1 MREKKAFVPRTERKY
16 IGTYTPRT
24 DGLKKAAGKAEYTD
38 DMTLKRKYPDMLYL
52 KILKSPYPHA
62 KIKSID
68 SSAAEALPG
77 VVGILRYDDPEIQ
90 ALPKINGAYS
100 DAVGTWTR
108 AQAWSAGIFDRDIL
122 GSHARWVGDEL
133 GVAVAAE
140 TPETAEEAIKLLK
153 VDWEVL
159 PFALTIEDALKPDA
173 PIIHP
178 EMNPDSNWVPTNDY
192 LGPDVFFD
200 QGDFDKAYE
209 EAEVQVEAET
219 DFYNAE
225 QGALEYWSGMI
236 DWNEAENEMLVLS
249 DSYCVD
255 QTRWSMHE
263 LFGIP
268 INNIRVITPYQGG
281 QHGRADTS
289 EQTFYYLC
297 ALMSKK
303 TGRPVKYRQ
312 TRKEHFHDCRTTQKL
327 KIKIG
332 STKEGK
338 ITACH
343 IENIGNEGAYLD
355 LGAGDI
361 KISVGVWIESTP
373 IEIPNLRMTGKMVY
387 TNIIPSS
394 CMRSVGN
401 VGMNFILGLGIDML
415 AEKLDIDPV
424 EIYTK
429 SLSCRG
435 VPAPNPCLE
444 AVIQAGIKEI
454 DWENRHAPGKGE
466 VFEGSK
472 KKGKG
477 FCVGDTW
484 HVERYEYRRGD
495 IPVMIKLCPDGTVLL
510 DAPTVE
516 VGTGSNHCAVL
527 ACAEGLGVQPEKIK
541 WISTQDTETG
551 LKDQVQSDSSVS
563 YMLGEATYKC
573 AKQLKQKVLEKVSPM
588 IEYAPEKLDILD
600 GRVYVKELPEIGI
613 DIEEY
618 FNRVELEFEG
628 DLGPIVAF
636 DTRHAVLFDNGVSFM
651 GAFAEV
657 EVDTDTGAVKVEK
670 LVIASDGGTILY
682 PPGAEGQLIGGQCMG
697 IGEALFERMIYD
709 EKSGVPLNFNFVDYK
724 FPTIEDF
731 PDIDPMP
738 MEVYRGV
745 AGEFGCNGI
754 GEGAPCCTPRAISNA
769 IYNAIGVRVNG
780 TAISPKDIL
789 KALGKAGE

>member
-1 MREKKAFVPRTERKY
+1 MREKRKFVPRTERKY
-16 IGTYTPRT
+16 IGTYCPRT
-24 DGLKKAAGKAEYTD
+24 DGLKKASGKAEFTD
-38 DMTLKRKYPDMLYL
+38 DMTLQRKYPDMLHMR
-52 KILKSPYPHA
+52 ILKSPYPHA
-62 KIKSID
+62 KIKSVD
-68 SSAAEALPG
+68 TSAAEALSG
-77 VVGILRYDDPEIQ
+77 VAAVIRFDDPEVQ
-90 ALPKINGAYS
+90 ALPRISGAYS

-108 AQAWSAGIFDRDIL
+108 EQAWSAGVFDREIL
-122 GSHARWVGDEL
+122 GDHARWVGDEL
-133 GVAVAAE
+133 GVAVAAD

-153 VDWEVL
+153 VEWEEL
-159 PFALTIEDALKPDA
+159 PFVLTVEDALKPEA

-178 EMNPDSNWVPTNDY
+178 EINPDNNYIPTNDF
-192 LGPDVFFD
+192 LGGDVFFD

-209 EAEVQVEAET
+209 EAEVKIEAET
-219 DFYNAE
+219 NFYNAE
-225 QGALEYWSGMI
+225 QGALEYWSGMV
-236 DWNEAENEMLVLS
+236 DWKAEENEMLILS
-249 DSYCVD
+249 DSYAVD

-263 LFGIP
+263 IFGLP
-268 INNIRVITPYQGG
+268 LTNIRVITPYQGG
-281 QHGRADTS
+281 QHGRADTG
-289 EQTFYYLC
+289 EQTFYFLC
-297 ALMSKK
+297 ALLSKK

-312 TRKEHFHDCRTTQKL
+312 TRKEHFHDCRTTQFL
-327 KIKIG
+327 KIKLG
-332 STKEGK
+332 ATKEGK
-338 ITACH
+338 ITACQ

-373 IEIPNLRMTGKMVY
+373 MEIPNLRMIGKMVY

-401 VGMNFILGLGIDML
+401 VGMNFILGLGIDKL
-415 AEKLDIDPV
+415 AEELDMDPAD
-424 EIYTK
+424 IYIK

-444 AVIQAGIKEI
+444 AVVKAGTKEI
-454 DWENRHAPGKGE
+454 DWENRHPAGKGE

-495 IPVMIKLCPDGTVLL
+495 VPVLIKLNPDGTAIL

-527 ACAEGLGVQPEKIK
+527 ACAEGLGVAPEKIR
-541 WISTQDTETG
+541 WIATQDTETG

-563 YMLGEATYKC
+563 YMLGEATYQC
-573 AKQLKQKVLEKVSPM
+573 AKKLKEQVLKKVSKKLG
-588 IEYAPEKLDILD
+588 YAPEKLDIMD
-600 GRVYVKELPEIGI
+600 GRVFVKELPEIGMTI
-613 DIEEY
+613 KEY
-618 FNRVELEFEG
+618 FDSVELEFEG
-628 DLGPIVAF
+628 DLGPITQF
-636 DTRHAVLFDNGVSFM
+636 DTRHGVLDDNGVAYM

-657 EVDTDTGAVKVEK
+657 EVDTDTGEVKVEK

-697 IGEALFERMIYD
+697 IGESLYERMIYD
-709 EKSGVPLNFNFVDYK
+709 EKTGVPLNFNFVDYK

-731 PDIDPMP
+731 PDIDPLP

-745 AGEFGCNGI
+745 AGEFGCSGI

-769 IYNAIGVRVNG
+769 IYNAIGVRVDG

-789 KALGKAGE
+789 KALGKVGE